1 MSDDPKS
8 TRESAA
14 GAPPAMEGGPFAAAA
29 RDTVAAA
36 ERDLVGS
43 LARGLAV
50 MEILAA
56 HPQGLT
62 LTETA
67 EKAGLTRAG
76 ARRFLLTLV
85 ASGYAVQEGR
95 VFRLSSRLIA
105 VARAWLGGA
114 SLWSFAEP
122 FMRAVSQRFGEACS
136 AAVLSG
142 QEVVYVARVP
152 GRHILSVALHVG
164 TRLPAYC
171 TSMGRVLLADMPPAD
186 LDAFLARADIRALTE
201 RTVTDSGALRDA
213 ILSAKAS
220 GFSLVDE
227 ELEPG
232 LRSIA
237 VPIRDRTGRA
247 VAAINVSTQS
257 ARLSAGT
264 MTTDVLPAL
273 RDAARR
279 IEDFFVVQ

>member
-1 MSDDPKS
+1 MVTDPKS
-8 TRESAA
+8 TIDT
-14 GAPPAMEGGPFAAAA
+14 APERGAAAS
-29 RDTVAAA
+29 A

-62 LTETA
+62 LTAMA

-85 ASGYAVQEGR
+85 ASGYAVQDGR
-95 VFRLSSRLIA
+95 VFRLSSRLIS

-122 FMRAVSQRFGEACS
+122 FMREVSQRFGEACS

-142 QEVVYVARVP
+142 EDVVYVARVP

-171 TSMGRVLLADMPPAD
+171 TSMGRVLLADLPSAEM
-186 LDAFLARADIRALTE
+186 DAFLARADIRPLTDRTITE
-201 RTVTDSGALRDA
+201 RTDLRDA
-213 ILSAKAS
+213 VALARAE
-220 GFSLVDE
+220 GYALVDE

-257 ARLSAGT
+257 ARLSAET
-264 MTTDVLPAL
+264 MTLDVLPAL

-279 IEDFFVVQ
+279 IEDYFVVQ

>member
-1 MSDDPKS
+1 MATAIQKVRIANTSFVCDTFYMGSTSES
-8 TRESAA
+8 TRGTA
-14 GAPPAMEGGPFAAAA
+14 G
-29 RDTVAAA
+29 

-43 LARGLAV
+43 LARGLGV

-67 EKAGLTRAG
+67 QKTGLTRAG

-85 ASGYAVQEGR
+85 ASGYAVQDGR
-95 VFRLSSRLIA
+95 TFRLSSRLIS

-122 FMRAVSQRFGEACS
+122 FMRDVSLRFGEACS

-142 QEVVYVARVP
+142 EDVVYVARVP

-164 TRLPAYC
+164 TRLPAFC
-171 TSMGRVLLADMPPAD
+171 TSMGRVLLADLAAED
-186 LDAFLARADIRALTE
+186 LDRFLAKAEIRRLTG
-201 RTVTDSGALRDA
+201 RTVTDRTALRAA
-213 ILSAKAS
+213 ILTAKSDGHA
-220 GFSLVDE
+220 LVDE

-237 VPIRDRTGRA
+237 VPIRDRTGHT

-257 ARLSAGT
+257 ARLSAQT
-264 MTTDVLPAL
+264 MKAGVLPAL
-273 RDAARR
+273 RDAAQR

>member
-1 MSDDPKS
+1 MREVPAGRDADE
-8 TRESAA
+8 TR
-14 GAPPAMEGGPFAAAA
+14 M
-29 RDTVAAA
+29 
-36 ERDLVGS
+36 RDLVGS
-43 LARGLAV
+43 LTRGLGV

-85 ASGYAVQEGR
+85 SSGYAVQDGR
-95 VFRLSSRLIA
+95 TFRLSSRLIS

-114 SLWSFAEP
+114 SLWTFAEP
-122 FMRAVSQRFGEACS
+122 FMREVSTRFGEACS

-142 QEVVYVARVP
+142 EDVVYVARVP

-164 TRLPAYC
+164 TRLPAFC
-171 TSMGRVLLADMPPAD
+171 TSMGRVLLSDLPQGD
-186 LDAFLARADIRALTE
+186 LDRFLARAERRPLTA
-201 RTVTDSGALRDA
+201 RTLTDQADLRDA
-213 ILSAKAS
+213 ILSAAA
-220 GFSLVDE
+220 GGYALVDE

-237 VPIRDRTGRA
+237 VPVRDRTGRA

-257 ARLSAGT
+257 ARLSAQT
-264 MTTDVLPAL
+264 MTADVLPAL
-273 RDAARR
+273 RDAARQ